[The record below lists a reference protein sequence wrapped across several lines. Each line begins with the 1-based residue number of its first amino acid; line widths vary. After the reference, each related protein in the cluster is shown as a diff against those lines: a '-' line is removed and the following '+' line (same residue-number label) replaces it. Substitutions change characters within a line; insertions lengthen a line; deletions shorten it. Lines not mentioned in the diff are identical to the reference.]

1 MPKKYR
7 VILTD
12 EQRAELNQ
20 RARARTLAPR
30 LRERLEMVRLSD
42 LGWLVPQI
50 AATLAVHE
58 QTVRKY
64 IKAFLDEGFEAL
76 ADRPI
81 PGRPPRA
88 GAEDLAALG
97 QLLDEAA
104 TQGQTWTAAQL
115 TAWLADIRGVVVST
129 DRLKR
134 LLRKHRFRWKRT
146 TRSVHHL
153 RKDPDLQAAK
163 EADLELLHFAGVC
176 GRRGDRSLLCG

>member
-7 VILTD
+7 VVLTD

-42 LGWLVPQI
+42 LGWLVPKI
-50 AATLAVHE
+50 AATLEVHE

-64 IKAFLDEGFEAL
+64 IKAFLAEGFVAL

-88 GAEDLAALG
+88 GADDLAALG
-97 QLLDEAA
+97 QLLDAA
-104 TQGQTWTAAQL
+104 ASQGQTWTAAQL
-115 TAWLADIRGVVVST
+115 TTWLAHERGVVLST
-129 DRLKR
+129 DQLRR
-134 LLRKHRFRWKRT
+134 LLRDQRFRWKRT

-153 RKDPDLQAAK
+153 RKDPNLQAAK
-163 EADLELLHFAGVC
+163 EADLELLHFAGL
-176 GRRGDRSLLCG
+176 RN